1 VESSPCNIRRPV
13 RGKFPALSVTLME
26 IGEFGE
32 SPIETW
38 TITGAPAAG
47 PLFRPIDRVLPLT
60 ATVTALELEL
70 AL

>member
-1 VESSPCNIRRPV
+1 M
-13 RGKFPALSVTLME
+13 ME

-32 SPIETW
+32 IPSETW
-38 TITGAPAAG
+38 TVTGVPAAG